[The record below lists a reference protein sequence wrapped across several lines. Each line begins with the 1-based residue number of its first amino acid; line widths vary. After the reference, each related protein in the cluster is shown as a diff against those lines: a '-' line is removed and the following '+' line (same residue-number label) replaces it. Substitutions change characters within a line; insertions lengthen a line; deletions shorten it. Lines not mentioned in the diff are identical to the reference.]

1 MPIPSN
7 LLPPFLRSALLL
19 TVALVPLDPSG
30 ASEGNYELT
39 GPPEFFE
46 GSSPDDA
53 LRFWHFGQAAEN
65 GLIHLTAANG
75 FFDRVFHAIDQG
87 ENPADKLKLV
97 SGFTFGALTRN
108 PKATDDTRGSA
119 RWHLWLE
126 QTAPIEAEIYL
137 EVPES
142 EAKQPWTFR
151 LGDERHVIS
160 PDASDGKKPIAKISF
175 QPNERGR
182 IEFAIDCNEQLPPA
196 ASKFLRVRLSGPAI
210 ESANLLRA
218 RWRPAAVHGAFTSG
232 AKGPRM
238 WVFETMPA
246 DELYS
251 YSPLTTPFGYFGTG
265 FHHKRI
271 GINGSFN
278 FSMWIAGANATEAP
292 PVEQCSR
299 LIATGLPDAKF
310 DYFGHEGTGCKFRDA
325 YAYPKGADRS
335 IQALRAEVDPET
347 GMTTYYAY
355 FYREEEA
362 RWILF
367 GSGQTNTR
375 GFNKENPE
383 KFMAQINERGTLW
396 RTGSFVE
403 IPGPPRVERSGDQ
416 SRAVLRRGW
425 FLDREG
431 AWHPAVYEP
440 KQGRDLAKE
449 RGEYLAKIDAGDFSQ
464 LNDPRRAPVNK
475 RWGYQT
481 EGGRDGWTIMSAGG
495 MEFYPPIPEKC
506 PLVVDG
512 DFPPAAP
519 TDQLPEYLQPDKAKQ
534 LFASPVQ
541 FGKPQV
547 EAQSSTA
554 TIIYPLEAT
563 GPNSKAVL
571 WYGQKDCATFI
582 RQDKG
587 HGTARGSAAYQDL
600 MSPER
605 TWTHSTPEQ
614 AVKVGDN
621 RFALQDLTPGATYY
635 FRLFV
640 QHDDGKS
647 WDYRSGSFTLK

>member
-1 MPIPSN
+1 MTSHLPS
-7 LLPPFLRSALLL
+7 LFFRCSLFSTLILASSLSTSA
-19 TVALVPLDPSG
+19 
-30 ASEGNYELT
+30 EEFYELS

-46 GSSPDDA
+46 GSKPNDA
-53 LRFWHFGQAAEN
+53 LRFWHFGQAAEK

-75 FFDRVFHAIDQG
+75 FFDRVFHAIDQS
-87 ENPADKLKLV
+87 ENPADKLRLV
-97 SGFTFGALTRN
+97 SGLTFGALTRN
-108 PKATDDTRGSA
+108 PKAAEDSRGSA
-119 RWHLWLE
+119 RWHLWLDKP
-126 QTAPIEAEIYL
+126 APIEAEVFL

-151 LGDERHVIS
+151 LGDERHVIT
-160 PDASDGKKPIAKISF
+160 PGASDGKDAVAKLSF
-175 QPNERGR
+175 QPKEGGR
-182 IEFAIDCNEQLPPA
+182 IEFAIECNEQLPPE
-196 ASKFLRVRLSGPAI
+196 ASKFLRVRLSGS
-210 ESANLLRA
+210 EMKSTKLLRA
-218 RWRPAAVHGAFTSG
+218 RWRPAAVHGSFTSG

-265 FHHKRI
+265 FHNKRI

-292 PVEQCSR
+292 PVEACSR
-299 LIATGLPDAKF
+299 LIATGLPDAKY

-325 YAYPKGADRS
+325 YAYPNGADRS
-335 IQALRAEVDPET
+335 IQALRAEVDRET
-347 GMTTYYAY
+347 GLTTYYAY

-367 GSGQTNTR
+367 GSGQTGTR
-375 GFNKENPE
+375 GFNKDQPE
-383 KFMAQINERGTLW
+383 KFMTQINERGTLW

-440 KQGRDLAKE
+440 KKGRDLAKE
-449 RGEYLAKIDAGDFSQ
+449 RGEYLAKIDAGDFSE
-464 LNDPRRAPVNK
+464 LTDSRRAPVNK
-475 RWGYQT
+475 RWRYQT
-481 EGGRDGWTIMSAGG
+481 EGGADGWTVMSAGG

-506 PLVVDG
+506 PLVVNG

-519 TDQLPEYLQPDKAKQ
+519 KNQLPEYLKPDKAKE

-541 FGKPQV
+541 FGKPRV
-547 EAQSSTA
+547 EAQSSSA
-554 TIIYPLEAT
+554 TIIYPLVET

-582 RQDKG
+582 RQG
-587 HGTARGSAAYQDL
+587 QAHGTARHSAAYQDL

-605 TWTHSTPEQ
+605 TWTDSTPEQ
-614 AVKVGDN
+614 TVQVGGN
-621 RFALQDLTPGATYY
+621 RFTLQELTPGVTYY

-640 QHDDGKS
+640 QHDEGKS